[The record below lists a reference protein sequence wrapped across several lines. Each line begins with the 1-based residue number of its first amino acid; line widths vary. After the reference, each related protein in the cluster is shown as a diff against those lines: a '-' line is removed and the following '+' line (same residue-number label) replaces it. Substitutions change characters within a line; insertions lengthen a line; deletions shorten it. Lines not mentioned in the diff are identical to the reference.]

1 MSPLPRAL
9 AAILMAGP
17 LAGTLAGCTGDGGTP
32 APSPSASP
40 TPTTA
45 TPVPAPAARGCH
57 RLTWE
62 EAIAPAAPVEDR
74 SVPCGRPHTAQTYA
88 VGRLD
93 TVVDGHLLA
102 VDSARVSRQAAR
114 ECPRRLADL
123 LGGTAEQRR
132 LSMVR
137 AVWFTPS
144 LEESDAGAD
153 WYRCD
158 AIAVAAEGRLAEL
171 TGRLDGVLE
180 DDGSQLGV
188 CGTAEPGTPG
198 FARVICREPHT
209 WRAIST
215 VDLPPGDYPGAE
227 AARAAGEGPC
237 QEAARAVAADALDY
251 QWGYEWPTAE
261 QWADGQT
268 WGICWA
274 PEDGA

>member
-1 MSPLPRAL
+1 MSPLAHAAAAAL
-9 AAILMAGP
+9 
-17 LAGTLAGCTGDGGTP
+17 LAGVLSGCTSGGGTP
-32 APSPSASP
+32 EPTPTPSP

-45 TPVPAPAARGCH
+45 TPVPAPAADGCH
-57 RLTWE
+57 QLTWE
-62 EAIAPAAPVEDR
+62 EAVAPTAPPAHPVACDQ
-74 SVPCGRPHTAQTYA
+74 PHTAQTYA

-93 TVVDGHLLA
+93 TLVDGHLLA
-102 VDSARVSRQAAR
+102 VDSERVRQQVAR
-114 ECPRRLADL
+114 ECPQRLAEF
-123 LGGTAEQRR
+123 LGGTPEERR

-158 AIAVAAEGRLAEL
+158 AIAVAADGRLAEL
-171 TGRLDGVLE
+171 TGRLDGVLQ
-180 DDGSQLGV
+180 DGGQQLGM

-215 VDLPPGDYPGAE
+215 VDLPAGDYPGAE
-227 AARAAGEGPC
+227 AVRTAGEEPC
-237 QEAARAVAADALDY
+237 QSAAQDVAEDALDY

-261 QWADGQT
+261 QWAAGQT

-274 PEDGA
+274 PDRG